1 MSELLH
7 KLTLKAGD
15 IVVDK
20 TTGDVGLLLFRYD
33 VLHDIYEDDE
43 VKIWAWDILWSG
55 PATDATNRR
64 SPYTESGLINLI
76 VAGVF
81 MHYAT

>member
-1 MSELLH
+1 MSVY
-7 KLTLKAGD
+7 KLFLGPGD

-20 TTGDVGLLLFRYD
+20 TTGDVVLLLYRYD
-33 VLHDIYEDDE
+33 VLNDLYEDDE

-81 MHYAT
+81 KHYSG

>member
-1 MSELLH
+1 MTVH
-7 KLTLKAGD
+7 KLQLKAGD

-43 VKIWAWDILWSG
+43 VKIWAWDILWAG
-55 PATDATNRR
+55 PATSDSNRR
-64 SPYTESGLINLI
+64 SPYTESGMIILII
-76 VAGVF
+76 AGVF
-81 MHYAT
+81 LHHTT